1 MKNADPYI
9 FQYGRDVEETETLAC
24 RKGLMLAA
32 AWCPENVVVE
42 KNCSSIA
49 SMLSRRSGQR
59 SAISF
64 ITREAIEAGD

>member
-9 FQYGRDVEETETLAC
+9 FQYGRDVEETETPC

-32 AWCPENVVVE
+32 AWCPQNVVVE
-42 KNCSSIA
+42 KNCSSFA